1 MTWILFTFLAA
12 FSQAWRNAFQS
23 RLSKNVSVIGV
34 TLSRFLCASPLAFA
48 YLVSL
53 YQIQPVALPTI
64 SKLSVFYICAAASM
78 QIIATGLMVVL
89 FKQKNFAIG
98 AGLAK
103 SEAIIAAILGML
115 FFGTTLTL
123 LGWIGVFI
131 GTIAVCLLS
140 CPHGFRS
147 LSPKTALFGIAC
159 GASFALCSLWIRES
173 SLSLVLP
180 FPHRAAWV
188 LFLIISLQ
196 TIVLLSYLLVFD
208 RATLKDMWAQK
219 KLVLCASVASGIG
232 SLGWFSAM
240 SLQSVPYVKTL
251 GQIEIFFTMLVSYYW
266 LKEPVKRKDML
277 ALVLVAIAAI
287 FVMWE

>member
-1 MTWILFTFLAA
+1 MAWILFTFLAA

-23 RLSKNVSVIGV
+23 RLSAHVGVAGV
-34 TLSRFLCASPLAFA
+34 TLSRFLFGGPIALM
-48 YLVSL
+48 YLSTL
-53 YQIQPVALPTI
+53 YYIQPAPMPDFGGD
-64 SKLSVFYICAAASM
+64 SVFYICAAASM

-103 SEAIIAAILGML
+103 SEAIVAAILGML
-115 FFGTTLTL
+115 FFGTTLTA

-131 GTIAVCLLS
+131 GTIAVFLLS

-159 GASFALCSLWIRES
+159 GTSFALCSLYIRES
-173 SLSLVLP
+173 SLSLDLP

-188 LFLIISLQ
+188 LVLIISLQ
-196 TIVLLSYLLVFD
+196 TLVLLGYLLIFD
-208 RATLKDMWAQK
+208 RTTIRDMLRQK
-219 KLVLCASVASGIG
+219 RLVVLASVASCIG

-240 SLQSVPYVKTL
+240 SLQTVPYVKTL
-251 GQIEIFFTMLVSYYW
+251 GQVEIFFTMLVSFLW

-277 ALVLVAIAAI
+277 ALIMVAIAAI
-287 FVMWE
+287 LVMWQ